1 VPLASVTIHDV
12 KPGMKVVKVVL
23 EKGLARRH
31 SPLPPRYHVNGQAG
45 DVKGG
50 RLSMQDRSVPLERL

>member
-1 VPLASVTIHDV
+1 
-12 KPGMKVVKVVL
+12 MKVVKVVL